1 MSSSRRRGRPPG
13 APANSQPPTLTAPQS
28 EVADALLAETSAD
41 KGQENES
48 RPSEQEPETAMT
60 EVPAV
65 EAAAEPPAGDA
76 AAETG
81 ASSTEPATGS
91 APVEAQADEN
101 DQPVEPPAQ
110 DAVEAAAVPDEAP
123 AAPSAAESL
132 VSGAAEAAAETAQ
145 TAVETTNETLAQ
157 TLAETALLPGL
168 AETKATKGAA
178 PQSHSVH
185 IGASFA
191 FVPSFVPITEIN
203 AKLFAF
209 ARGEGEAALA
219 HIQALARAKSPAE
232 ALRLQVTEMQRAADA
247 SLTCFSEIVR
257 SANRL
262 SDSAR
267 RH

>member
-41 KGQENES
+41 KGQETES
-48 RPSEQEPETAMT
+48 RPSEQEPETAVT

-76 AAETG
+76 SAETG
-81 ASSTEPATGS
+81 ASSTEPATVS

-110 DAVEAAAVPDEAP
+110 DVVEAAAVPDEAP
-123 AAPSAAESL
+123 AAPSAPEPL
-132 VSGAAEAAAETAQ
+132 VSGVAEAMAETAQ

-157 TLAETALLPGL
+157 TLAET
-168 AETKATKGAA
+168 KASKEAA
-178 PQSHSVH
+178 PQLHSVH

-191 FVPSFVPITEIN
+191 FVPSFAPITEIN